1 MMREIH
7 MAGCRLMIDTAD
19 QNITD
24 VNITDA
30 VRKVAPYLYY
40 VHFSDN
46 EGQGIGLTHNILG
59 HGTMNWKMFVKT
71 LKEVGYTGFLTA
83 QLYAGHPIDP
93 DRLAGRVL
101 LLHEGSDAG
110 MRRGGGISFHSS
122 GFTDYGIEQTTEILR
137 EIGYQAI
144 ELNMET
150 AAHFQPHILPDLAQS
165 KREEIRPDPAISR
178 AFSILLECPC
188 QSH

>member
-46 EGQGIGLTHNILG
+46 EGQGIGLAHNIPG

-93 DRLAGRVL
+93 DVWQDECFCYMKGVMQECGVG
-101 LLHEGSDAG
+101 EG
-110 MRRGGGISFHSS
+110 
-122 GFTDYGIEQTTEILR
+122 
-137 EIGYQAI
+137 
-144 ELNMET
+144 
-150 AAHFQPHILPDLAQS
+150 
-165 KREEIRPDPAISR
+165 
-178 AFSILLECPC
+178 
-188 QSH
+188 